1 MSPLWGLVYTWWLPE
16 SWLNGNADALSV
28 QPPGGKED
36 TMRKWIPHAIVVCGL
51 CLFAAV
57 WLRFVP
63 DPVPDAF
70 VNGHEQL
77 RDDSAAVEG
86 EFVIY
91 RIDKAMWD
99 AFSKSPEE
107 LGMPVA
113 NAGYVWR
120 EPGRFRF
127 DITEG
132 GMQPGYSVAA
142 EGDVLYE
149 LDAPHPGVE
158 RTLRIHD
165 RSSERGELV
174 ESFYTHSI
182 ARSIDHLWSEG
193 YMTYVDAA
201 KRRDTVLTSTSSGG
215 YLLQSKDPAATGLKA
230 EYAASE
236 LHPFERTSASYTIGG
251 VSAKG
256 ETRVESTEV
265 DGLLL
270 PSKIVSV
277 VESPPNSYTE
287 VVVLRLNPL
296 SKKSPIADPISP
308 KTFDDLNATY
318 SVMDVRENRRGLFD

>member
-1 MSPLWGLVYTWWLPE
+1 
-16 SWLNGNADALSV
+16 
-28 QPPGGKED
+28 
-36 TMRKWIPHAIVVCGL
+36 MRKWIPHAIVVSGL

-70 VNGHEQL
+70 VKGHEQL

-107 LGMPVA
+107 LGIPVA

-149 LDAPHPGVE
+149 LDALHPGVT
-158 RTLRIHD
+158 RALRIHRRD
-165 RSSERGELV
+165 SERGELV
-174 ESFYTHSI
+174 ESFYTHNI
-182 ARSIDHLWSEG
+182 ARSIDHLWFEG
-193 YMTYVDAA
+193 YWSYVDTA
-201 KRRDTVLTSTSSGG
+201 KRRDTVLSSTPSGG
-215 YLLQSKDPAATGLKA
+215 YLLQLRDPTAPGGELEFAT
-230 EYAASE
+230 SE
-236 LHPFERTSASYTIGG
+236 LHPYERGTMNYVYASGRHKSEWRLESI
-251 VSAKG
+251 
-256 ETRVESTEV
+256 EVE
-265 DGLLL
+265 GRLL

-287 VVVLRLNPL
+287 VVVLRLKPL
-296 SKKSPIADPISP
+296 GENSPIADPISP
-308 KTFDDLNATY
+308 KTFDDLNANY
-318 SVMDVRENRRGLFD
+318 SVLDVRENRRGLFD

>member
-1 MSPLWGLVYTWWLPE
+1 
-16 SWLNGNADALSV
+16 
-28 QPPGGKED
+28 
-36 TMRKWIPHAIVVCGL
+36 MRKWIPHAVVVCGL
-51 CLFAAV
+51 CLPVAGWSLFA
-57 WLRFVP
+57 P
-63 DPVPDAF
+63 DSVPDAF
-70 VNGHEQL
+70 VKGHEQL
-77 RDDSAAVEG
+77 KADSAAVEG

-107 LGMPVA
+107 LGIPVT

-142 EGDVLYE
+142 EEDVLYE

-174 ESFYTHSI
+174 ESFYDGRI
-182 ARSIDHLWSEG
+182 AVSMNALWSG
-193 YMTYVDAA
+193 GDMTYVASA
-201 KRRDTVLTSTSSGG
+201 KRRDTVLTSTSAGG
-215 YLLQSKDPAATGLKA
+215 YLLQSKDPAATGVKA
-230 EYAASE
+230 EFAASE

-251 VSAKG
+251 ISAKG
-256 ETRVESTEV
+256 EIRVESTDV
-265 DGLLL
+265 DDLLL
-270 PSKIVSV
+270 PSRIITVSDFGAD
-277 VESPPNSYTE
+277 SYTE
-287 VVVLRLNPL
+287 VVVLRLKPL
-296 SKKSPIADPISP
+296 SKKSPIADPMTP

>member
-1 MSPLWGLVYTWWLPE
+1 
-16 SWLNGNADALSV
+16 
-28 QPPGGKED
+28 
-36 TMRKWIPHAIVVCGL
+36 MRKWIPHAIVVCGL

-149 LDAPHPGVE
+149 LDAPHPGVK
-158 RTLRIHD
+158 RTLRIHR
-165 RSSERGELV
+165 RSSERGKLV

-182 ARSIDHLWSEG
+182 ARSINALWSG
-193 YMTYVDAA
+193 GNMTYVDSA
-201 KRRDTVLTSTSSGG
+201 KRRDTVLTSASAGG
-215 YLLQSKDPAATGLKA
+215 YLLQSKDPAATGVKA
-230 EYAASE
+230 EFAVSE

-251 VSAKG
+251 IPAKA
-256 ETRVESTEV
+256 EIRVQSTEV
-265 DGLLL
+265 DGILL
-270 PSKIVSV
+270 PSRIVTVSDFGAD
-277 VESPPNSYTE
+277 SYTE
-287 VVVLRLNPL
+287 VVIVRLKPL
-296 SKKSPIADPISP
+296 SEMSPIADPISP
-308 KTFDDLNATY
+308 KTFDDLNANY
-318 SVMDVRENRRGLFD
+318 SVLDVRENRRGLFD

>member
-1 MSPLWGLVYTWWLPE
+1 
-16 SWLNGNADALSV
+16 
-28 QPPGGKED
+28 
-36 TMRKWIPHAIVVCGL
+36 MRKWIPHAIVACGL

-57 WLRFVP
+57 WLWFVP

-70 VNGHEQL
+70 VKGHEQL
-77 RDDSAAVEG
+77 REDSAAVEG

-91 RIDKAMWD
+91 RIKKAMWD

-107 LGMPVA
+107 LGIPVEH
-113 NAGYVWR
+113 AGYVWR

-149 LDAPHPGVE
+149 LDALYPGVE

-174 ESFYTHSI
+174 ESFFTHSI
-182 ARSIDHLWSEG
+182 ARSIDYLWSG
-193 YMTYVDAA
+193 GDMTYVDAA

-251 VSAKG
+251 SSAKA
-256 ETRVESTEV
+256 ENRVKSTEV

-270 PSKIVSV
+270 PSRIITVSDFGAY
-277 VESPPNSYTE
+277 SYTE
-287 VVVLRLNPL
+287 VVILRLKPL
-296 SKKSPIADPISP
+296 SEKSPIADPISP
-308 KTFDDLNATY
+308 KTFDDLNANY
-318 SVMDVRENRRGLFD
+318 SVLDVRENRRGLFD